1 MQLNNKTNINW
12 FPGHMAKAL
21 RKIKEQLK
29 AVDVVIELLDARAP
43 FSSHNP
49 KVQALIGKKPHL
61 IILTKTDLADARL
74 SEEWLEYYRLQ
85 GKAVMFFNLKSF
97 DSKLLKQNCQQLL
110 KEKFLKEK
118 AKGLRER
125 PIRALIVGIPNVG
138 KSSLINKLAGRK
150 AANVENRPGVTRNQQ
165 FVKVDQDFVLLDTPG
180 VLWPNLEDK
189 RAALNLALIGT
200 IKDTVLPKDF
210 LGQKLIEKLIKDYP
224 GSLKEA
230 YKLDEDLTDEK
241 GSFTI
246 LEAIAKSRS
255 FLKEGSAL
263 DTERALNTLLK
274 EFADGKLGR
283 FSLERVSD
291 LNG

>member
-1 MQLNNKTNINW
+1 MNNKTNINW

-74 SEEWLEYYRLQ
+74 SEEWFEYYRLQ

-97 DSKLLKQNCQQLL
+97 DSKALKQNCQQLL